1 MAKEQSKG
9 ATKRVVYISGCWDL
23 FHIGHLWALE
33 QARDMG
39 DFLVVG
45 VNTDELIR
53 SYKNGPVIPY
63 EQRVDI
69 ISAIEFVDAVV
80 PHSSFLDT
88 TGFEKYG
95 VNIRAIGPDF
105 GKYEGQRRSLEK
117 KLPGGAR
124 LIQFSWYSGEEVST
138 TMIKEKVRCLTGQKQ

>member
-1 MAKEQSKG
+1 
-9 ATKRVVYISGCWDL
+9 
-23 FHIGHLWALE
+23 
-33 QARDMG
+33 MG

-88 TGFEKYG
+88 TGFEEYS
-95 VNIRAIGPDF
+95 VNVRAIGPDF
-105 GKYEGQRRSLEK
+105 GKQAEQRRCIEEHQANGIEVIRF
-117 KLPGGAR
+117 P
-124 LIQFSWYSGEEVST
+124 WYPRGEIST
-138 TMIKEKVRCLTGQKQ
+138 TIIKEKVKCLPQDEL